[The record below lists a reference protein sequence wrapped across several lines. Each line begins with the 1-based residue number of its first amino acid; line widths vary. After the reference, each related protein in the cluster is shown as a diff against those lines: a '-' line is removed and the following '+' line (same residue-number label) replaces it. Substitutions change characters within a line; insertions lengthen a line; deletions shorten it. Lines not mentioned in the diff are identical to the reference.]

1 MGLDEIGGMMIAAR
15 RPMLRRHALLTF
27 ASLLAC
33 RPGRLLSYAEYAQI
47 EHRTPYVLEF
57 ARRRGALLFFGAA
70 HTYDPGDPQVAR
82 IAALWAEFGP
92 TIAFN
97 EGGDPP
103 AEGTIAVAVSQ
114 YGESGL
120 LRFLG
125 RRDGVPVAS
134 VEPPYPEQVRG
145 LRAAGFADEQILLF
159 FVLRQVPQHAAKAGT
174 PMQEARLV
182 EVLRYF
188 VEATGIAAPGTPAE
202 LIAACARRLPAL
214 RHWSEVPQ
222 EWFDP
227 VFERPPVFT
236 NEIARRTSDLRDAW
250 VVALL
255 TGRVE
260 RGERVFAVMGAS
272 HVVVQ
277 EPALR
282 ARLGRPRNLS

>member
-1 MGLDEIGGMMIAAR
+1 
-15 RPMLRRHALLTF
+15 MLRRHALLAL

-33 RPGRLLSYAEYAQI
+33 RRGRVLSYEEYARL
-47 EHRTPYVLEF
+47 EHPTPYVLEF
-57 ARRRGALLFFGAA
+57 ARRSGALLYFGAA
-70 HTYDPGDPQVAR
+70 HTYELSDPQVER
-82 IAALWAEFGP
+82 IVGLWEEFSP

-103 AEGTIAVAVSQ
+103 AELSIAAAVSQ

-120 LRFLG
+120 VRFLA
-125 RRDGVPVAS
+125 RRDEVPVAS
-134 VEPPYPEQVRG
+134 VEPPLAEQARA
-145 LRAAGFADEQILLF
+145 LRAAGFEGEQILLF
-159 FVLRQVPQHAAKAGT
+159 FALRQVPQHAAKTGT
-174 PMQEARLV
+174 PMQEARLQ

-188 VEATGIAAPGTPAE
+188 MAETGLASPATPAE
-202 LIAACARRLPAL
+202 LAAACARRLPAL
-214 RHWSEVPQ
+214 RHWSEAPQ

-250 VVALL
+250 AVRLL
-255 TGRVE
+255 TARVE

-282 ARLGRPRNLS
+282 ARLGRPTKMS